1 MEKISV
7 KRLIQLF
14 SALSLLFVP
23 MISFAQSLSQTDV
36 TTSLFQVSMTDPSVI
51 FLGQMFGTVGNVLTG
66 TSGQLL
72 GTIFQV
78 FNIGLLVVSGIF
90 LIWGVGSAVMST
102 SQEGEFMGRQG
113 NPGITITRT
122 VAGIGLLVPN
132 FSTGYSSIQVFVMW
146 VVLQG
151 IGFANT
157 AWSKALDYLQSGGVV
172 FAQGGQDISQSI
184 NLAGT
189 IFEAEVCM
197 YGYQAYYLGAQSLA
211 ASQTVPGQPPN
222 PLATTFIPSFRPT
235 WDMNAQTVSF
245 PSQPGN
251 NDDGCGKIYWGQP
264 DNKISIPDY
273 TAIVSGN
280 PSTPNQG
287 GTSTPL
293 TNNSSY
299 AQRALQGVL
308 DATSSAAQQIA
319 APIPGVSI
327 NNVISNAS
335 QAIVAGAATWINLT
349 MPARSQNQFDLGG
362 FYTTAKANGWI
373 FAGSYYYTLT
383 GVQRTFND
391 AASIPLTFQTP
402 IFGFSNTT
410 KGQYIDFSVAPP
422 IDTSVFTAD
431 TQNILYAYQ
440 TAGSAARAALGLAQQ
455 ADQAANNLPPRLD
468 VNAGDIF
475 SIILAP
481 LLGVINYVM
490 AAMIMQGGDPVLK
503 MQSIGNTLMGVI
515 ILIWIG
521 GTLTMFVLGLG
532 LNVCVGSNPIGPA
545 VFDAIT
551 MFIPIF
557 MALAGSMFVT
567 GFMLAIYIPL
577 IPFIV
582 FTFTVFGW
590 FVAVFE
596 SMIAAPL
603 VALGLTHPE
612 GQNLMGKSEQA
623 VMLLLNV
630 FLRPVLMIFGLL
642 GGMILSYI
650 ALTILDKGFIVIVQ
664 SYSRG
669 LFEFIFVFTTYCSL
683 AVSLIHVCYSL
694 IHYIPDKV
702 MRWIGTQTESAPGV
716 EQALQKSEGAAQ
728 QMGQQVSE
736 GIQSTVKAGAEVGK
750 KLGGAAKGGG
760 GGIGG

>member
-1 MEKISV
+1 MSV
-7 KRLIQLF
+7 KRLIRLL
-14 SALSLLFVP
+14 SALTLLFAP
-23 MISFAQSLSQTDV
+23 LFSFAQTLSQTDV
-36 TTSLFQVSMTDPSVI
+36 TTQLFQVSRTDPSVI
-51 FLGQMFGTVGNVLTG
+51 FLGQMFGTVGSVLTG

-72 GTIFQV
+72 GTIFQI
-78 FNIGLLVVSGIF
+78 FNIGLLVISGVF
-90 LIWGVGSAVMST
+90 LIWGIGSAVMAT

-132 FSTGYSSIQVFVMW
+132 FSTGYSTIQVFVMW

-157 AWSKALDYLQSGGVV
+157 AWSKALDYLQSGGVI
-172 FAQGGQDISQSI
+172 FAQGGHDISQSV
-184 NLAGT
+184 NLSGT
-189 IFEAEVCM
+189 ILEAQVCM
-197 YGYQAYYLGAQSLA
+197 YGFQAYYLGAQSLA
-211 ASQTVPGQPPN
+211 ASQTQPGDPPN
-222 PLATTFIPSFRPT
+222 PLATTFIPAFRPT
-235 WDMNAQTVSF
+235 WNMNDRTVSF

-251 NDDGCGKIYWGQP
+251 NDSGCGLIYWGQP
-264 DNKISIPDY
+264 DVNISIPNY
-273 TAIVSGN
+273 STLVSGQQTTS
-280 PSTPNQG
+280 STSG
-287 GTSTPL
+287 STTPL
-293 TNNSSY
+293 SNNSGY
-299 AQRALQGVL
+299 AQRALQAVIE
-308 DATSSAAQQIA
+308 ATSPAAQQIA
-319 APIPGVSI
+319 APIEGVSVNTII
-327 NNVISNAS
+327 NNAA
-335 QAIVAGAATWINLT
+335 QAVVAGAATWVNLT
-349 MPARSQNQFDLGG
+349 LPARSNSQFDLGG
-362 FYTTAKANGWI
+362 FYTTAKSNGWI

-383 GVQRTFND
+383 SIQRSYNS
-391 AASIPLTFQTP
+391 AASVALEFKTP
-402 IFGFSNTT
+402 TFGFSNTNR
-410 KGQYIDFSVAPP
+410 GQYIDFSAPP
-422 IDTSVFTAD
+422 AIDTSIFTAD

-440 TAGSAARAALGLAQQ
+440 TAATAARAALGLAQQ
-455 ADQAANNLPPRLD
+455 ADQAAHNLPARLS

-481 LLGVINYVM
+481 LLGVINFVM
-490 AAMIMQGGDPVLK
+490 AAMIMMTGDPVLK
-503 MQSIGNTLMGVI
+503 MQTIGNTLMAVI
-515 ILIWIG
+515 IVIWIG
-521 GTLTMFVLGLG
+521 GTLTMFLLGLG

-551 MFIPIF
+551 FFIPIF

-577 IPFIV
+577 VPFIV

-650 ALTILDKGFIVIVQ
+650 ALTILDKGFIIIVQ

-716 EQALQKSEGAAQ
+716 EQALSKSEGAAQ
-728 QMGQQVSE
+728 QMGQQVGE
-736 GIQSTVKAGAEVGK
+736 ATQSTIKGAAEVGK
-750 KLGGAAKGGG
+750 KLGGAAKGPG